1 MRFAL
6 FRREPDPDFLTVSHA
21 GRTFDVAVR
30 RRAAAR
36 RMTLRV
42 STTSGGVFLTLPSH
56 VSIATARTFTEAHG
70 GWIAKRL
77 SALPNKIPF
86 VPGAQVPL
94 RGVMHRI
101 VHSPEGRTPTQTAIG
116 PDGEPILR
124 VSGEAPHVARRI
136 KEFLEREAKRDL
148 TAAVARHTQALGIA
162 AKRMTMRDTTSRW
175 GSCSASR
182 CLNFSW
188 RLILAPPFVL
198 DYLAAHE
205 VSHLKEMNHSQKFWA
220 VVAGLCTRVDEA
232 EAWLKAKGS
241 DLHRYG

>member
-6 FRREPDPDFLTVSHA
+6 FRREPDPDFLTVSHG

-36 RMTLRV
+36 RITLRV
-42 STTSGGVFLTLPSH
+42 SNASGGVFLTLPSH
-56 VSIATARTFTEAHG
+56 VSIATARTFVDAHG

-77 SALPNKIPF
+77 AALPRKIVF

-94 RGVMHRI
+94 RGAMHKI
-101 VHSPEGRTPTQTAIG
+101 VHRPGSRAPTQTALG
-116 PDGEPILR
+116 PDGEPILL
-124 VSGEAPHVARRI
+124 VSGEAPHVTRRV
-136 KEFLEREAKRDL
+136 KEFLEKEAKRDL
-148 TAAVARHTQALGIA
+148 TAAVARHTAVLGIT
-162 AKRMTMRDTTSRW
+162 AKRLTVRDTTSRW
-175 GSCSASR
+175 GSCSATR
-182 CLNFSW
+182 CLSFSW

-205 VSHLKEMNHSQKFWA
+205 VSHLKEMNHSQRFWN
-220 VVAGLCTRVDEA
+220 VVARLCARVDEA
-232 EAWLKAKGS
+232 EAWLKTNGG